1 MADQVAKSLCPVVP
15 DEVVGQVQ
23 LQQARVIQQVMGQ
36 ELDLVI
42 IHFASCQLENLW
54 A

>member
-1 MADQVAKSLCPVVP
+1 MADQLAKSLCPVVP
-15 DEVVGQVQ
+15 DEIVGQVQ
-23 LQQARVIQQVMGQ
+23 LQQARVMLQVTGQ

-42 IHFASCQLENLW
+42 IQFASCQLENLW